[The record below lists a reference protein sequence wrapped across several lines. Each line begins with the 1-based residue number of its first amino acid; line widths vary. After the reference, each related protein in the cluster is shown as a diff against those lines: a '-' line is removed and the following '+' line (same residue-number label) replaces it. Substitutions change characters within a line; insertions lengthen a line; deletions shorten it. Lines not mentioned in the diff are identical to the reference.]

1 MNVPFKI
8 IIEKS
13 LYWFIPVSLLLV
25 LVGIYT
31 CGEGKFNFWHGD
43 SLRGFGAWTLGIFLI
58 GYSIRLI
65 FRVHASAALLVFLL
79 LFVFIAAGPLTSV
92 VAIAFVSSLLIFGLL
107 FYIYFG
113 SSAANARIYELALV
127 GLSSYLFLFGL
138 MIHYPV
144 NYAHIY
150 LLILVAPFL
159 AFLNSGFRQIVFSRV
174 GLCKSQLQIGL
185 LELKYG
191 HFLTFVWLV
200 GYIGSYSF
208 LPVVMSDD
216 NNYHLGMWTQLTYH
230 QQYLF
235 DVKSLIWAVSPFAVD
250 LIHSIVSLVAG
261 TNARASINLVFYSL
275 LLVGIW
281 SICGRLALGSSQR
294 LLVIALFA
302 STPMLANLLQSLQ
315 TDLFMALLAVV
326 GALVLLDRERE
337 QLYRLGS
344 IFLLGCLLC
353 ATKLPA
359 LVLAGA
365 FFIVFL
371 LTLHR
376 ADYSHQWK
384 GLSVLGM
391 FILVVVGAFVAFHSY
406 VSAYV
411 VTQNPVFPLYNAI
424 FQSPFYNLENFK
436 DPIYT
441 TGASWSAY
449 WGLFFDSQTYF
460 ESPADFIGGFQYL
473 FLLPCALLL
482 MLLKT
487 DGRRWAILAIPLVLY
502 AGIMFYMMQYL
513 RYLFAVL
520 PLAAVLIAYFY
531 VGTAKRYG
539 LSAVLCAYVF
549 LNLWFLPGVSWNFYL
564 NNMKF
569 LTPHSKQEA
578 MVSLNPE
585 GLMNDYVNQ
594 VYGKKNVLYDVS
606 RSNGATLA
614 GTPFYLS
621 WCAPQHLASANKW
634 QSEADVL
641 SFLHENNIELIYWFK
656 PYAQNDNY
664 FRADIRTIIE
674 KYGVLEK
681 EIGGLELYKVD
692 FSRVHSN

>member
-1 MNVPFKI
+1 
-8 IIEKS
+8 
-13 LYWFIPVSLLLV
+13 
-25 LVGIYT
+25 
-31 CGEGKFNFWHGD
+31 
-43 SLRGFGAWTLGIFLI
+43 
-58 GYSIRLI
+58 
-65 FRVHASAALLVFLL
+65 VHASAALLVFLL
-79 LFVFIAAGPLTSV
+79 LFVFIAAGP
-92 VAIAFVSSLLIFGLL
+92 IASIAAGGFLSSLLIIGLL
-107 FYIYFG
+107 FFICFG
-113 SSAANARIYELALV
+113 ASVATTRFYELALV
-127 GLSSYLFLFGL
+127 GLSSYLFLFGV

-144 NYAHIY
+144 NYASIY
-150 LLILVAPFL
+150 VLILVAPFL
-159 AFLNSGFRQIVFSRV
+159 AFFNSKFRQIVFSRM
-174 GLCKSQLQIGL
+174 GLFRNQLQIGL
-185 LELKYG
+185 HELKYW

-200 GYIGSYSF
+200 GYVASYSF
-208 LPVVMSDD
+208 LPVAMSDD
-216 NNYHLGMWTQLTYH
+216 INYHLGMWTQLSYH

-275 LLVGIW
+275 LVVGLW
-281 SICGRLALGSSQR
+281 GLCGKFALGSSQR

-315 TDLFMALLAVV
+315 TDLFMALLAIV
-326 GALVLLDRERE
+326 GALVLFDRERE
-337 QLYRLGS
+337 QLYRLAS
-344 IFLLGCLLC
+344 IFLLGCLFC

-365 FFIVFL
+365 FFIALL
-371 LTLHR
+371 LTLRR
-376 ADYSHQWK
+376 ADYSRQWK
-384 GLSVLGM
+384 GLSVFGM
-391 FILVVVGAFVAFHSY
+391 FILVVVGVFVAFHSY
-406 VSAYV
+406 VSAYF
-411 VTQNPVFPLYNAI
+411 VTQNPVFPLYNAV

-441 TGASWSAY
+441 KGASWSAY
-449 WGLFFDSQTYF
+449 WGMFFDSQTYF
-460 ESPADFIGGFQYL
+460 ESPADFVGGFQYL

-482 MLLKT
+482 MLIKA
-487 DGRRWAILAIPLVLY
+487 DGHRWAILAIPLVLY

-513 RYLFAVL
+513 RYLFAIL

-531 VGTAKRYG
+531 VGFTKRYT
-539 LSAVLCAYVF
+539 LSTVLCTYVF
-549 LNLWFLPGVSWNFYL
+549 LNLWFLPGVSWNFHL

-569 LTPHSKQEA
+569 LTPQSKYEA
-578 MVSLNPE
+578 MARLNPE
-585 GLMNDYVNQ
+585 ILMNDYVNQ

-621 WCAPQHLASANKW
+621 WCAPLHLASANKW

-641 SFLHENNIELIYWFK
+641 SFLRENNIELIYWFK

-664 FRADIRTIIE
+664 FRADVRAIIE

-681 EIGGLELYKVD
+681 EIGGLELYRVD
-692 FSRVHSN
+692 FNRIQAN

>member
-1 MNVPFKI
+1 MNVSLKI

-13 LYWFIPVSLLLV
+13 LYWFLPVSLLLV
-25 LVGIYT
+25 LWGIYT
-31 CGEGKFNFWHGD
+31 GGGDRFNFWHGD
-43 SLRGFGAWTLGIFLI
+43 SQRGFGAWTLGIFLI
-58 GYSIRLI
+58 GFVIRII

-79 LFVFIAAGPLTSV
+79 LFVFLAAGPLASV
-92 VAIAFVSSLLIFGLL
+92 VAVGFLSSLLMIGQL
-107 FYIYFG
+107 FFIYFG
-113 SSAANARIYELALV
+113 VSAASARFYELALI
-127 GLSSYLFLFGL
+127 GLSSYLFLFGV

-144 NYAHIY
+144 NYASIY
-150 LLILVAPFL
+150 ALILFAPFL
-159 AFLNSGFRQIVFSRV
+159 AFFNSGFRQIVLSRV
-174 GLCKSQLQIGL
+174 SLYRSQLQIGL
-185 LELKYG
+185 HELKYW

-200 GYIGSYSF
+200 GYVGSYSF

-281 SICGRLALGSSQR
+281 SLCGRLALGSSQR

-326 GALVLLDRERE
+326 GALVLFDRERE
-337 QLYRLGS
+337 QLYRLAS

-365 FFIVFL
+365 FFIALL

-376 ADYSHQWK
+376 TDYSRQWK
-384 GLSVLGM
+384 GLSVFG
-391 FILVVVGAFVAFHSY
+391 ILVLMGIGVFVAFHSY
-406 VSAYV
+406 VSAYLI
-411 VTQNPVFPLYNAI
+411 TQNPVFPLYNAV

-441 TGASWSAY
+441 KGASWFAY

-460 ESPADFIGGFQYL
+460 ESPADFVGGFQYL
-473 FLLPCALLL
+473 FLLPCVLIL
-482 MLLKT
+482 MLFKA
-487 DGRRWAILAIPLVLY
+487 DGRRWAILAIPVVVY

-531 VGTAKRYG
+531 VGSAKRYG
-539 LSAVLCAYVF
+539 LSAVLCVYVF

-569 LTPHSKQEA
+569 LTPQSKQEA
-578 MVSLNPE
+578 MARLSPE
-585 GLMNDYVNQ
+585 ILMNDYVNQ

-621 WCAPQHLASANKW
+621 WCAPLHLASANTW
-634 QSEADVL
+634 QSEADAI
-641 SFLHENNIELIYWFK
+641 SFLRENNIELIYWFK

-664 FRADIRTIIE
+664 FRPDIRTVIE

-681 EIGGLELYKVD
+681 EIGGLELYRVD
-692 FSRVHSN
+692 FNRIPSN